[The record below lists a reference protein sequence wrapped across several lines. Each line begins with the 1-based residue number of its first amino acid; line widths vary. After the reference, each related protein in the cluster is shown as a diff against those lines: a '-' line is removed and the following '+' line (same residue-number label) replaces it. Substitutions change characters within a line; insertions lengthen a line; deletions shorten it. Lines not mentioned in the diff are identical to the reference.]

1 MSWLVETDRCDWSTC
16 REPATL
22 TLPTLGY
29 GPLAADTFWC
39 AEHFDLV
46 IRTRRPLD
54 PSNDS

>member
-1 MSWLVETDRCDWSTC
+1 MSWLVETGECDWSTC

-29 GPLAADTFWC
+29 GPHAADTFWC
-39 AEHFDLV
+39 AEHFDRV

-54 PSNDS
+54 PR